1 LCSRKHTKK
10 NGEKSIIFRKNDDGE
25 KKMKMEKNVKNGK
38 RHRKKGMEEEDK
50 HIRSL

>member
-10 NGEKSIIFRKNDDGE
+10 NGEKSIIFGKMMME
-25 KKMKMEKNVKNGK
+25 KKKMKMEKNVKNGK